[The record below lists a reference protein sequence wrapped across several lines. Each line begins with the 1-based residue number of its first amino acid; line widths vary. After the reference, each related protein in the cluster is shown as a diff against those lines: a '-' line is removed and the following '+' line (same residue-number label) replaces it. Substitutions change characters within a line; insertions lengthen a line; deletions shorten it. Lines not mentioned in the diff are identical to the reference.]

1 MTLSAETLPITPN
14 SLWNKRSLGRKTD
27 LSSKLWGQLAIAS
40 AFDEAGLVSSDSPV
54 IARCFTKQKAQP
66 CGLG

>member
-1 MTLSAETLPITPN
+1 MYGFDSVELVGYE
-14 SLWNKRSLGRKTD
+14 
-27 LSSKLWGQLAIAS
+27 KLWGKLAIAS
-40 AFDEAGLVSSDSPV
+40 AFGEAGLFSSDSPV